1 MAEGTIARIMDKGYG
16 FINREGEDKDL
27 FFHSNDVAGTQ
38 FDNLKEGDKVT
49 FEVKEGRKGPAAV
62 NVALK

>member
-1 MAEGTIARIMDKGYG
+1 
-16 FINREGEDKDL
+16 
-27 FFHSNDVAGTQ
+27 VAGTQ